1 MLVTVCFIDTRF
13 EKSLIIDNQ
22 LLVNGILSAAIYDK
36 WVVIKNPTWSTGRV
50 DLKQESYV

>member
-1 MLVTVCFIDTRF
+1 MLGTVHFIDIRLENPLLF
-13 EKSLIIDNQ
+13 DNQ
-22 LLVNGILSAAIYDK
+22 LLVNGILSEAIYDK